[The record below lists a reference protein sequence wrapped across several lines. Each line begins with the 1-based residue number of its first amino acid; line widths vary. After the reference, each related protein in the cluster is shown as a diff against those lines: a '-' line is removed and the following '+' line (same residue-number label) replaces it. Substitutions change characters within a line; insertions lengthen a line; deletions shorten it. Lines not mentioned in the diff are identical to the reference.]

1 MGPLC
6 WYDSCTILRTGLFGR
21 QITKR
26 WVIEMSSTER
36 RSGVRT
42 NVSFRVKFN
51 VITRKDYERIRRSG
65 DEVLSKGNKRFPV
78 DTTSGDE
85 RNNVAILNASLI
97 DFLVRIEE
105 KLDRVLAALSEDLPH
120 GKVLFDQATGESIS
134 GSGMTMRGD
143 NPIELGQI
151 IQAEVMLSK
160 FPITVLDLF
169 GEVIWVSP
177 VQVDDSE
184 MYRVGIEF
192 IDLDPY
198 DREKIITCVF
208 EKQREAN
215 RKRKSGAGECKDN

>member
-1 MGPLC
+1 MRPTDQRSSVRANFPFKVQFKVLTREE
-6 WYDSCTILRTGLFGR
+6 YETI
-21 QITKR
+21 K
-26 WVIEMSSTER
+26 
-36 RSGVRT
+36 
-42 NVSFRVKFN
+42 
-51 VITRKDYERIRRSG
+51 RSG
-65 DEVLSKGNKRFPV
+65 DAMLSKGNKGLAIE
-78 DTTSGDE
+78 TTGSDE